1 MLSRVLRWFTN
12 ALFVTK
18 WACLI
23 VLAGF
28 IAFLSGIDF
37 VKRTPSGRADAI
49 VVLSGDPQR
58 IREGV
63 DLLAKG
69 FGPRLFATGVDNGDE
84 IARLRSLH
92 KSLFDCC
99 VDVDPRAEDTV
110 GDALAVARW
119 MGQNGLTSI
128 IVVTSNFH
136 LPRALLEL
144 GCVLPDVRSIP
155 HPVVAGMVDLEDW
168 RSSTAFKVLAAEYAK
183 FLAVWMRTRLI
194 GCASFRSTAGELML
208 GHALGPGR

>member
-28 IAFLSGIDF
+28 IAFISGIDF
-37 VKRTPSGRADAI
+37 VERTPLGRADGI

-84 IARLRSLH
+84 IARLSSLQRSLFH
-92 KSLFDCC
+92 CC
-99 VDVDPRAEDTV
+99 VHVDPQAQNTV
-110 GDALAVARW
+110 EDALAIARW
-119 MGQNGLTSI
+119 VRQNRLTSI

-144 GCVLPDVRSIP
+144 ESVLPDVRTISY
-155 HPVVAGMVDLEDW
+155 PVVGGMVDLTDW
-168 RSSTAFKVLAAEYAK
+168 RSSAPFKVLASEYAK
-183 FLAVWMRTRLI
+183 FLAVWIRTHRI
-194 GCASFRSTAGELML
+194 GRASFGSAG
-208 GHALGPGR
+208 G

>member
-1 MLSRVLRWFTN
+1 MLSAPRRGEPMQSWFSPAILNVSVKGLTFSRRGLAPDYSLPASTTATRSPASDLCTN
-12 ALFVTK
+12 HSSTAALTWTLEQK
-18 WACLI
+18 
-23 VLAGF
+23 
-28 IAFLSGIDF
+28 
-37 VKRTPSGRADAI
+37 TPWEM
-49 VVLSGDPQR
+49 P
-58 IREGV
+58 
-63 DLLAKG
+63 
-69 FGPRLFATGVDNGDE
+69 
-84 IARLRSLH
+84 
-92 KSLFDCC
+92 
-99 VDVDPRAEDTV
+99 
-110 GDALAVARW
+110 LAVARW

-194 GCASFRSTAGELML
+194 GCASFQSTAGELML

>member
-1 MLSRVLRWFTN
+1 MWVRLRP
-12 ALFVTK
+12 L
-18 WACLI
+18 
-23 VLAGF
+23 G
-28 IAFLSGIDF
+28 G
-37 VKRTPSGRADAI
+37 ADGI

-63 DLLAKG
+63 DLLEKG

-92 KSLFDCC
+92 ESLFDCC
-99 VDVDPRAEDTV
+99 VDVDPRAQDTV

-119 MGQNGLTSI
+119 VRQNGLTSI

-144 GCVLPDVRSIP
+144 GRVLPDVRSIP
-155 HPVVAGMVDLEDW
+155 YPVVAGMVDLKDW
-168 RSSTAFKVLAAEYAK
+168 RSSAPFKVLASEYAK

-194 GCASFRSTAGELML
+194 GRASFWS
-208 GHALGPGR
+208 ALG

>member
-37 VKRTPSGRADAI
+37 VRRTPSGRADAI

-110 GDALAVARW
+110 EMPSPLRAGWVRKGSPPSSLSL
-119 MGQNGLTSI
+119 QTS
-128 IVVTSNFH
+128 TC
-136 LPRALLEL
+136 RALFSDSDACFLMFDQFPTL
-144 GCVLPDVRSIP
+144 SSPGWST
-155 HPVVAGMVDLEDW
+155 EDW

-194 GCASFRSTAGELML
+194 GCASFREYG
-208 GHALGPGR
+208 G